1 MLLRPLLFIIC
12 LLPINVVKAVDQA
25 REQLMA
31 AELIERI
38 GAHER
43 LWLNDNS
50 GQFLSLKVER
60 PEVIKRGGVIL
71 LHDMD
76 AHPDWPE
83 VISPLRHGLPISGW
97 PTLSIQ
103 LPLLSKGVALTAHNQ
118 QKIIDQANARII
130 AAVEYFTGIGIYNIV
145 FIGHGL
151 GATAISH
158 FLSGEL
164 APRHAVYIK
173 AFIAIRFRIH
183 QRLPKAYLPRK
194 LLQLKTALPILD
206 ILGTRESPDIQQHA
220 RERKAVAIQAQQFNY
235 RQARMSS
242 ANNNFWAAEGLL
254 LSRVTGWLRSNAAG
268 TEVVLESLNQS
279 YPQPLKF

>member
-1 MLLRPLLFIIC
+1 MRLCPLLFIIC
-12 LLPINVVKAVDQA
+12 LLPISVAEALDQA
-25 REQLMA
+25 RERLVA
-31 AELIERI
+31 TELVERI
-38 GAHER
+38 GGHEA

-50 GQFLSLKVER
+50 GRFLSLKVEH
-60 PEVIKRGGVIL
+60 PEVEKRGGVIL

-83 VISPLRHGLPISGW
+83 VISPLRYGLPKSGW
-97 PTLSIQ
+97 PTVSVQ
-103 LPLLSKGVALTAHNQ
+103 LPLLSNDVVVSAINQ
-118 QKIIDQANARII
+118 QKVIDQATARIV

-145 FIGHGL
+145 LMGHGL

-183 QRLPKAYLPRK
+183 EGLATTYLPRK

-206 ILGTRESPDIQQHA
+206 ILGSRESDDTQQHA
-220 RERKAVAIQAQQFNY
+220 RERKAVAIRAQRSHY
-235 RQARMSS
+235 RQERVGS
-242 ANNNFWAAEGLL
+242 ANNNFWAAEGWL
-254 LSRVTGWLRSNAAG
+254 LSRIGSWLRLNAAG
-268 TEVVLESLNQS
+268 AEVVLKPLNQ
-279 YPQPLKF
+279 

>member
-12 LLPINVVKAVDQA
+12 LLPISVVEALDQT
-25 REQLMA
+25 RERLLA
-31 AELIERI
+31 AELVERV
-38 GAHER
+38 GGHEM

-50 GQFLSLKVER
+50 GRFLSLKVER
-60 PEVIKRGGVIL
+60 PGVEKRGGVIL

-83 VISPLRHGLPISGW
+83 VISPLRYGLPKSGW
-97 PTLSIQ
+97 LTLSVQ
-103 LPLLSKGVALTAHNQ
+103 LPLLSHEMELTAKNQ
-118 QKIIDQANARII
+118 QKIIDQAQARIV
-130 AAVEYFTGIGIYNIV
+130 AAVEYLTGIGIYNIV
-145 FIGHGL
+145 LIGHGL

-164 APRHAVYIK
+164 EPRHAVYIK

-183 QRLPKAYLPRK
+183 EKLPKAYLPEK

-206 ILGTRESPDIQQHA
+206 ILGTQESLDVLQHA
-220 RERKAVAIQAQQFNY
+220 RERKAVARQAQSLNY
-235 RQARMSS
+235 RQERVSG

-254 LSRVTGWLRSNAAG
+254 LSRVGSWLRLNAAG
-268 TEVVLESLNQS
+268 TEVVLESLT
-279 YPQPLKF
+279 P